1 MSRRLL
7 ASPKMFRRIHSRWDE
22 RSRSLKKAGQRGREK
37 NVSDCPRHGICAGC
51 PVLVFRA
58 FPRQG
63 GGFDFNETM
72 MKSKSPPSRW
82 ERGKDGGWGTRR
94 RFDHHSLLAVCSSDI
109 PVRTRLAAQM
119 LLTRMHN
126 ARTPMTSKPRLSSFG
141 KSKKETAT
149 ASSAKTFPNGRR
161 NRASG

>member
-37 NVSDCPRHGICAGC
+37 NVRDCPRHGICAGC

-63 GGFDFNETM
+63 GGFDFNETL
-72 MKSKSPPSRW
+72 MKSKSQPSSWDR
-82 ERGKDGGWGTRR
+82 EKDGGRGTRR
-94 RFDHHSLLAVCSSDI
+94 ILAHISLRD
-109 PVRTRLAAQM
+109 
-119 LLTRMHN
+119 
-126 ARTPMTSKPRLSSFG
+126 
-141 KSKKETAT
+141 
-149 ASSAKTFPNGRR
+149 
-161 NRASG
+161 